1 MLIRE
6 LRAYNGRNIY
16 SHQKVIKMI
25 LDLQE
30 WDNIP
35 TCEIPNF
42 NEHLLKLLPGLSYH
56 HCSLGYEGGFKQR
69 LKEGTYL
76 AHVIEHSALEILN
89 QIGHKVSFGRARQV
103 GDTSCYTIIFAHKE
117 EHTGLETGK
126 LAVQM
131 ARSLCLGEPFDMEN
145 GLKHIYETVVRYGY
159 GPSTQA
165 IVDAALERGIPV
177 TRIGK
182 GSILQLGYGKYHK
195 KMEGT
200 LSEDTSCISA
210 DIACDKVISKE
221 LLSQVGIPVPRG
233 IVCMT
238 VDEAKEA
245 ATKVG
250 FPIVIKP
257 INGNQGKGV
266 SLNIQSIDEIPD
278 AFRIAA
284 EVSEN
289 ILVEEYVKGNDYR
302 VLVVGNQ
309 IAAVS
314 LRVPAHVTAD
324 GKHTIAQLV
333 ELKNQDVNR
342 GECHEKPLT
351 KIKIDEISMIVL
363 MKQGYTPESIPEKG
377 VRIYLKGNANLS
389 TGGEAIDVTDRIHPY
404 NQEIAIRAAK
414 TIGLDIA
421 GVDITCMDIGK
432 PLYSQHGVII
442 EVNASPGI
450 RMHLYPSKGKPRKVG
465 NAIVDMLFPY
475 GSKHSIPIIS
485 VTGTNG
491 KTTTT
496 RIISHIL
503 KAQGMVTGM
512 TTTGGI
518 YINDKCIMKGDT
530 TGPASAAVLL
540 QDKTV
545 DIAVL
550 ETARGGLIRS
560 GLGYDLA
567 DVAVLT
573 NISED
578 HLGLDGVDTL
588 EDMLHVKSLV
598 VEAVKS
604 NGYVVLNADDQLVVQ
619 AAKRTKANII
629 YFSVHED
636 NLIIHKHITEG
647 GIAVFLKDDYITLAT
662 GNGLLKSLSVMQMP
676 ATFGGKLVHNIENC
690 LAAFSSAYALN
701 IPLQIIENALTTFY
715 CDEIHNPGR
724 FNIYNIRDFRVV
736 VDYGHNLAGYIRV
749 TEAVK
754 KMGGSRLIG
763 IIGTPGDRND
773 LSVREVGAVAGKAFN
788 QVIIKEDKESR
799 GRKQGEISRLLQEG
813 ALSSGMDPSAITFI
827 REEEK
832 ALQKAIQKAK
842 AGDIIV
848 VFYEDLDGITKVIKD
863 ELSKVEIESK
873 EEKSEIMLVKA

>member
-16 SHQKVIKMI
+16 SHQKVIKLI
-25 LDLQE
+25 VDLQE
-30 WDNIP
+30 WVDIP
-35 TCEIPNF
+35 TCDIPNF
-42 NEHLLKLLPGLSYH
+42 NEQLLRILPGLANH

-103 GDTSCYTIIFAHKE
+103 SETSCYTILFAHKE
-117 EHTGLETGK
+117 EHTGLETAK

-131 ARSLCLGEPFDMEN
+131 AHSLCLGEQFNMN
-145 GLKHIYETVVRYGY
+145 KGLKQIRETVAKFGY

-165 IVDAALERGIPV
+165 IVDAAIERGIPV

-200 LSEDTSCISA
+200 LSDRTSCISV

-221 LLSQVGIPVPRG
+221 LLSQVGIPVPKG
-233 IVCMT
+233 TVCMKL
-238 VDEAKEA
+238 DEAKEA
-245 ATKVG
+245 AREIG

-284 EVSEN
+284 EISEN

-314 LRVPAHVTAD
+314 LRVPAHVMAD

-333 ELKNQDVNR
+333 ELKNRDERR

-351 KIKIDEISMIVL
+351 KIKIDEISMNVL
-363 MKQGYTPESIPEKG
+363 KKQGYTPDSIAKNG
-377 VRIYLKGNANLS
+377 LRIYLKANANIS
-389 TGGEAIDVTDRIHPY
+389 TGGEAIDVTERIHPY
-404 NQEIAIRAAK
+404 NQELAIRAAK

-421 GVDITCMDIGK
+421 GVDFTCLDISK
-432 PLYSQHGVII
+432 PLYLHNGVII
-442 EVNASPGI
+442 EINASPGI
-450 RMHLYPSKGKPRKVG
+450 RMHLFPSKGKSRKIG
-465 NAIVDMLFPY
+465 NAIVDMMFPY
-475 GSKHSIPIIS
+475 GMKHSIPIVS

-496 RIISHIL
+496 RMISHIL
-503 KAQGMVTGM
+503 KAQGLVTGM

-530 TGPASAAVLL
+530 TGPASAKVLL

-578 HLGLDGVDTL
+578 HLGLDEVETL

-604 NGYVVLNADDQLVVQ
+604 NGYVVLNADDKLVVR
-619 AAKRTKANII
+619 AAEKTKANII
-629 YFSVHED
+629 YFSVQED
-636 NLIIHKHITEG
+636 NLIIHKHIIEG

-662 GNGLLKSLSVMQMP
+662 GNGLLKSLSISQIP
-676 ATFGGKLVHNIENC
+676 ATYGGKLIHNIENC
-690 LAAFSSAYALN
+690 LAAFCSAYALN
-701 IPLQIIENALTTFY
+701 IPLQIIENALATFY

-736 VDYGHNLAGYIRV
+736 VDYGHNLAGYVRV
-749 TEAVK
+749 TEAIK

-773 LSVREVGAVAGKAFN
+773 LSVREVGEVAGKAFN
-788 QVIIKEDKESR
+788 QIIIKEDKNSR
-799 GRKQGEISRLLQEG
+799 GRKSGEISSLLQEG
-813 ALSSGMDPSAITFI
+813 ALASGMDHKDISLIND
-827 REEEK
+827 EEK
-832 ALQKAIQKAK
+832 ALQKAIQNAK

-848 VFYEDLDGITKVIKD
+848 VFYEELDGILKVIKD
-863 ELSKVEIESK
+863 EISKVEIEIK
-873 EEKSEIMLVKA
+873 QEASEIMLA

>member
-16 SHQKVIKMI
+16 SHQKVIKLI
-25 LDLQE
+25 VDLQE
-30 WDNIP
+30 WVDIP
-35 TCEIPNF
+35 TCDIPNF
-42 NEHLLKLLPGLSYH
+42 NEQLLRILPGLTNH

-103 GDTSCYTIIFAHKE
+103 SETSCYTILFAHKE
-117 EHTGLETGK
+117 EHTGLETAK

-131 ARSLCLGEPFDMEN
+131 AHSLCLGEQFNMN
-145 GLKHIYETVVRYGY
+145 KGLKQIRETVAKFGY

-165 IVDAALERGIPV
+165 IVDAAIERGIPV

-200 LSEDTSCISA
+200 LSDRTSCISV

-221 LLSQVGIPVPRG
+221 LLSQVGIPVPKG
-233 IVCMT
+233 TVCMKL
-238 VDEAKEA
+238 DEAKEA
-245 ATKVG
+245 AREIG

-284 EVSEN
+284 EISEN

-314 LRVPAHVTAD
+314 LRVPAHVMAD

-333 ELKNQDVNR
+333 ELKNRDERR

-351 KIKIDEISMIVL
+351 KIKIDEISMNVL
-363 MKQGYTPESIPEKG
+363 KKQGYTPDSIAKNG
-377 VRIYLKGNANLS
+377 LRIYLKANANIS
-389 TGGEAIDVTDRIHPY
+389 TGGEAIDVTERIHPY
-404 NQEIAIRAAK
+404 NQELAIRAAK

-421 GVDITCMDIGK
+421 GVDFTCLDISK
-432 PLYSQHGVII
+432 PLYLHNGVII
-442 EVNASPGI
+442 EINASPGI
-450 RMHLYPSKGKPRKVG
+450 RMHLFPSKGKSRKIG
-465 NAIVDMLFPY
+465 NAIVDMMFPY
-475 GSKHSIPIIS
+475 GMKHSIPIVS

-496 RIISHIL
+496 RMISHIL
-503 KAQGMVTGM
+503 KAQGLVTGM

-530 TGPASAAVLL
+530 TGPASAKVLL

-578 HLGLDGVDTL
+578 HLGLDEVETL

-604 NGYVVLNADDQLVVQ
+604 NGYVVLNADDKLVVR
-619 AAKRTKANII
+619 AAEKTKANII
-629 YFSVHED
+629 YFSVQED
-636 NLIIHKHITEG
+636 NLIIHKHIIEG

-662 GNGLLKSLSVMQMP
+662 GNGLLKSLSISQIP
-676 ATFGGKLVHNIENC
+676 ATYGGKLIHNIENC
-690 LAAFSSAYALN
+690 LAAFCSAYALN
-701 IPLQIIENALTTFY
+701 IPLQIIENALATFY

-736 VDYGHNLAGYIRV
+736 VDYGHNLAGYVRV
-749 TEAVK
+749 TEAIK

-773 LSVREVGAVAGKAFN
+773 LSVREVGEVAGKAFN
-788 QVIIKEDKESR
+788 QIIIKEDKNSR
-799 GRKQGEISRLLQEG
+799 GRKSGEISSLLQEG
-813 ALSSGMDPSAITFI
+813 ALASGMDHKDISLIND
-827 REEEK
+827 EEK
-832 ALQKAIQKAK
+832 ALQKAIQNAK

-848 VFYEDLDGITKVIKD
+848 VFYEELDGILKVIKD
-863 ELSKVEIESK
+863 EISKVEIEIK
-873 EEKSEIMLVKA
+873 QEASEIMLA

>member
-16 SHQKVIKMI
+16 SHQKVIKLI
-25 LDLQE
+25 VDLQE
-30 WDNIP
+30 WVDIP
-35 TCEIPNF
+35 TCDIPNF
-42 NEHLLKLLPGLSYH
+42 NEQLLRILPGLANH

-103 GDTSCYTIIFAHKE
+103 SETSCYTILFAHKE
-117 EHTGLETGK
+117 EHTGLETAK

-131 ARSLCLGEPFDMEN
+131 AHSLCLGEQFNMN
-145 GLKHIYETVVRYGY
+145 KGLKQIRETVAKFGY

-165 IVDAALERGIPV
+165 IVDAAIERGIPV

-200 LSEDTSCISA
+200 LSDRTSCISV

-221 LLSQVGIPVPRG
+221 LLSQVGIPVPKG
-233 IVCMT
+233 TVCMKL
-238 VDEAKEA
+238 DEAKEA
-245 ATKVG
+245 AREIG

-284 EVSEN
+284 EISEN

-314 LRVPAHVTAD
+314 LRVPAHVMAD

-333 ELKNQDVNR
+333 ELKNRDERR

-351 KIKIDEISMIVL
+351 KIKIDEISMNVL
-363 MKQGYTPESIPEKG
+363 KKQGYTPDSIAKNG
-377 VRIYLKGNANLS
+377 LRIYLKANANIS
-389 TGGEAIDVTDRIHPY
+389 TGGEAIDVTERIHPY
-404 NQEIAIRAAK
+404 NQELAIRAAK

-421 GVDITCMDIGK
+421 GVDFTCLDISK
-432 PLYSQHGVII
+432 PLYLHNGVII
-442 EVNASPGI
+442 EINASPGI
-450 RMHLYPSKGKPRKVG
+450 RMHLFPSKGKSRKIG
-465 NAIVDMLFPY
+465 NAIVDMMFPY
-475 GSKHSIPIIS
+475 GMKHSIPIVS

-496 RIISHIL
+496 RMISHIL
-503 KAQGMVTGM
+503 KAQGLVTGM

-530 TGPASAAVLL
+530 TGPASAKVLL

-578 HLGLDGVDTL
+578 HLGLDEVETL

-604 NGYVVLNADDQLVVQ
+604 NGYVVLNADDKLVVR
-619 AAKRTKANII
+619 AAEKTKANII
-629 YFSVHED
+629 YFSVQED
-636 NLIIHKHITEG
+636 NLIIHKHIIEG

-662 GNGLLKSLSVMQMP
+662 GNGLLKSLSISQIP
-676 ATFGGKLVHNIENC
+676 ATYGGKLIHNIENC
-690 LAAFSSAYALN
+690 LAAFCSAYALN
-701 IPLQIIENALTTFY
+701 IPLQIIENALATFY

-736 VDYGHNLAGYIRV
+736 VDYGHNLAGYVRV
-749 TEAVK
+749 TEAIK

-773 LSVREVGAVAGKAFN
+773 LSVREVGEVAGKAFN
-788 QVIIKEDKESR
+788 QIIIKEDKNSR
-799 GRKQGEISRLLQEG
+799 GRKSGEISSLLQEG
-813 ALSSGMDPSAITFI
+813 ALASGMDH
-827 REEEK
+827 K
-832 ALQKAIQKAK
+832 
-842 AGDIIV
+842 DISLIN
-848 VFYEDLDGITKVIKD
+848 D
-863 ELSKVEIESK
+863 
-873 EEKSEIMLVKA
+873 

>member
-1 MLIRE
+1 
-6 LRAYNGRNIY
+6 
-16 SHQKVIKMI
+16 MI
-25 LDLQE
+25 VDLQE
-30 WDNIP
+30 WEDIP

-42 NEHLLKLLPGLSYH
+42 NEQLLRILPGLSYH
-56 HCSLGYEGGFKQR
+56 HCSLGFEGGFKQR
-69 LKEGTYL
+69 LKDGTYL

-89 QIGHKVSFGRARQV
+89 QIGHNVSFGRARQV
-103 GDTSCYTIIFAHKE
+103 GETSCYTILFAHKE
-117 EHTGLETGK
+117 EHIGLETGK

-131 ARSLCLGEPFDMEN
+131 AQSLCLGEPFDMN
-145 GLKHIYETVVRYGY
+145 LGIKHIQETAGRYGY
-159 GPSTQA
+159 GPSTQS

-200 LSEDTSCISA
+200 LSDSTSCISA

-233 IVCMT
+233 IVCIN
-238 VDEAKEA
+238 VDEAKKA
-245 ATKVG
+245 AAEIG
-250 FPIVIKP
+250 FPIVVKP

-266 SLNIQSIDEIPD
+266 SINIQSVDEIPD
-278 AFRIAA
+278 AFRIAS

-289 ILVEEYVKGNDYR
+289 ILVEEYVRGNDFR
-302 VLVVGNQ
+302 VLIIGNQ

-314 LRVPAHVTAD
+314 LRIPAHVMAD

-333 ELKNQDVNR
+333 ELKNRDEKR

-351 KIKIDEISMIVL
+351 KIKIDEISMFVL
-363 MKQGYTPESIPEKG
+363 KKQGYTPDSIPKKDL
-377 VRIYLKGNANLS
+377 RIYLKANANIS

-404 NQEIAIRAAK
+404 NQELAIRAAK

-421 GVDITCMDIGK
+421 GVDVTCVDIGK
-432 PLYSQHGVII
+432 PLNLQHGVVI

-450 RMHLYPSKGKPRKVG
+450 RMHLFPSKGKSRKVG

-475 GSKHSIPIIS
+475 GIKHSIPIVSI
-485 VTGTNG
+485 TGTNG

-496 RIISHIL
+496 RMISHIL
-503 KAQGMVTGM
+503 KAQGFVTGM
-512 TTTGGI
+512 TTTSGI

-530 TGPASAAVLL
+530 TGPASAKVLL
-540 QDKTV
+540 QDKAV
-545 DIAVL
+545 EIAVL
-550 ETARGGLIRS
+550 ETARGGIIRS

-578 HLGLDGVDTL
+578 HLGLDEVDTL

-604 NGYVVLNADDQLVVQ
+604 NGYVVLNADDKLVVQ
-619 AAKRTKANII
+619 AAERTKANII
-629 YFSVHED
+629 YFSIQED

-662 GNGLLKSLSVMQMP
+662 GNGLLKSLSITQIP
-676 ATFGGKLVHNIENC
+676 ATYGGKLEHNIENC
-690 LAAFSSAYALN
+690 LAAFCSAYALS
-701 IPLQIIENALTTFY
+701 IPLQTIENALATFY

-754 KMGGSRLIG
+754 KMGASRLIG

-773 LSVREVGAVAGKAFN
+773 LSVRQVGAVAGKAFN
-788 QVIIKEDKESR
+788 QIIIKEDKESR
-799 GRKQGEISRLLQEG
+799 GRKLGEISDLLQEG
-813 ALSSGMDPSAITFI
+813 ALSSGMDHKAISLI
-827 REEEK
+827 SEEEK
-832 ALQKAIQKAK
+832 ALEKAIQRAK

-848 VFYEDLDGITKVIKD
+848 VFYEDLDGVVKVIKD
-863 ELSKVEIESK
+863 EISKVKIES
-873 EEKSEIMLVKA
+873 EQQASEIMLVKA